1 MTPEPQYGSL
11 VFMTTLE
18 DIEKAVAELPP
29 DQLVRFRAWF
39 EQFEAARFDRRI
51 ERDAKAGR
59 LDQLAE
65 QAIADFRAGRAREL

>member
-1 MTPEPQYGSL
+1 
-11 VFMTTLE
+11 MTTLE

-29 DQLVRFRAWF
+29 DQLMQFRAWF
-39 EQFEAARFDRRI
+39 EQFEAARFDQRI

-65 QAIADFRAGRAREL
+65 QALADFCAGRAREL